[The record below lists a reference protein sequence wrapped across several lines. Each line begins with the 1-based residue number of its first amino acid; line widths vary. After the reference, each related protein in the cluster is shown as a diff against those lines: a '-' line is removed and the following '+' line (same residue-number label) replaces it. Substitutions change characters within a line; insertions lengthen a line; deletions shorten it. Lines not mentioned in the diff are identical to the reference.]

1 MHYDFV
7 EIGTSDFDTEIERC
21 REYDRGLCV
30 EPLLVYLNRLPTK
43 RYVHKVLAAVSNTDG
58 WVDCYYIP
66 EEVIKSHNLP
76 PWLRGCNSIGKPHP
90 TGCQIL
96 LNANL
101 DLQTNIKTTRVPMYS
116 IKSLFEMFQV
126 TSLSFLKLDTEGHD
140 CTILHN
146 YLEWVGNGNFKANQ
160 VLFESNSLIPSAE
173 VDTII
178 RKFISV
184 GYRLLYRGEDTCMR
198 YD

>member
-7 EIGTSDFDTEIERC
+7 EIGTSDFDTEIQRC
-21 REYDRGLCV
+21 REYDRGICI

-43 RYVHKVLAAVSNTDG
+43 QYVHKVLAAVSDADG

-66 EEVIKSHNLP
+66 EEIIANYNLP
-76 PWLRGCNSIGKPHP
+76 WWLRGCNSIFKPHP

-101 DLQTNIKTTRVPMYS
+101 DLQTTIKTTKIPMYS

-126 TSLSFLKLDTEGHD
+126 TSINFLKIDTEGHD
-140 CTILHN
+140 CTILHS
-146 YLEWVGNGNFKANQ
+146 YLDWLTNSNLKANQ
-160 VLFESNSLIPSAE
+160 IVFESNSLISSE
-173 VDTII
+173 SVDAII
-178 RKFISV
+178 AKLENV
-184 GYRLLYRGEDTCMR
+184 GYELLHRGEDTYLR
-198 YD
+198 YR